1 MQEGN
6 ENGEFSHYN
15 IIFKGGYEMIAKDYT
30 ILDPHGMHARPAAV
44 LLKLARLYKSTIIL
58 KKDEMQVQT
67 KSILNILALSAKCG
81 DTISVIIE
89 GADEPEAAKAI
100 DTFFNDILK

>member
-1 MQEGN
+1 
-6 ENGEFSHYN
+6 
-15 IIFKGGYEMIAKDYT
+15 
-30 ILDPHGMHARPAAV
+30 
-44 LLKLARLYKSTIIL
+44 
-58 KKDEMQVQT
+58 
-67 KSILNILALSAKCG
+67 LSAKCG